1 MRVWIAY
8 FTRTRSVSEECQVL
22 PRLRFGFASA
32 SATTK
37 RNSPIGLSIGLLFYD
52 VQVAGRTSHG
62 GGCRCGCRVIPSE
75 ELRIK
80 IGERDEAL
88 FVARLQFDAGVRQF
102 LGER

>member
-1 MRVWIAY
+1 MDKFWLL
-8 FTRTRSVSEECQVL
+8 SG
-22 PRLRFGFASA
+22 PASLIERGNA
-32 SATTK
+32 LLGD
-37 RNSPIGLSIGLLFYD
+37 SPIELSIGLLFYD